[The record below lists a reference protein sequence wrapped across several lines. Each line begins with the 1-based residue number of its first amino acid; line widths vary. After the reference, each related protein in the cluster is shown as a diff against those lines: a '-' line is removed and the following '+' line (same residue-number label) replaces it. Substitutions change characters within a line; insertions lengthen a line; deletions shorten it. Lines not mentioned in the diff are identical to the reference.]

1 MSHVEESV
9 ELTLDHKRRLVARL
23 LREKGIPHRDEPGLV
38 HRLIEVQAE
47 RTPQAVAVT
56 CSGGSLTYFELN
68 ARANCVAR
76 RLRALGVGPEVLVGL
91 CTGRSTAMVVGLLAV
106 LKAGGAYV
114 PVDPAYPPERIAFML
129 DDAQVS
135 VLVTEQRLLDDLPDG
150 KRCVLCLDSKSEAT
164 DPDRDRNLNSRVRAA
179 NLAYVIYTSGSTGR
193 PKGVQVTHSALAN
206 LLQAMRRLLSPGEQD
221 TFLAVTTLSFDIA
234 ALEMFLPLIVGGRV
248 ELVERDLAVDG
259 ASLANRLDDPGITF
273 LQATPSTWRL
283 LLEAG
288 WRGKP
293 TLTMLCGGEALPRAL
308 ADRLSDKGA
317 ALWNLYGP
325 TETTVWSSA
334 CRVEPGETPISIG
347 QPIAN
352 TRLYVLD
359 KRLRA
364 VPVGVTGELYISG
377 AGLARGYR
385 NRPGQTAERFLPDPF
400 GKSPGG
406 RLYRT
411 GDLARWRPDGTLE
424 CLGRV
429 DHQVKIRGFR
439 VELGEIEAAL
449 ARYTS
454 VREAVVVGRPDAT
467 GETSLAAYIVPHHA
481 LDPITTADLRR
492 WLMGL
497 VPEYMV
503 PTAFVILES
512 LPLTPNGKVDRQ
524 ALPDPAGARLAA
536 SAHFVPPRGPIEEAL
551 AEIWTELLGGVPV
564 GTHDNF
570 FERGGHSLMAVQL
583 LARLRQMFG
592 VDTYLKDFLE
602 DATIARLGGIV
613 ERALAEG
620 AVPQAP
626 PITRVQRGASLPAS
640 FAQERLWFLDQL
652 EPGRASYNIPAAVSL
667 VGRLDVTA
675 LGQALSEVV
684 RRHEVLRTTLVADK
698 GIPRQV
704 IAASVGLTLELEDL
718 SGLPEGERQTHAAD
732 RIREEAQR
740 PFDLARGPLIR
751 ARLLQ
756 LGQQEYIAVMIM
768 HHAISDGWSID
779 VLIREVSALYESALK
794 AESSPLPELA
804 IQYADYAVWQRNWL
818 QGAILDTQLGY
829 WTKQLADTP
838 DLELPT
844 DRPRPLVPSQRGRER
859 STTLSKTTLEAVRA
873 LGRHEGATLYMTLLA
888 AFQVLLHRYSGQED
902 FAVGSPIAGRT
913 LPELEG
919 LIGFFVNTLVM
930 RADLSGNP
938 GFRHLLRRV
947 RKTAIEA
954 YTHQDLPFERVVS
967 IAHPDRDTSCSPLFQ
982 VMFALQ
988 NAPQSPL
995 RAPDL
1000 SLSPLALGSETSKFD
1015 LTLFAADIAEGLRLT
1030 VEYSSDLFDAATVD
1044 RMLAHYGLLLEEI
1057 IAHPDQ
1063 PIRTLQMLTEAERRL
1078 LLEEWNSAA
1087 TDLAAELD
1095 FAEDDD
1101 RDFLLCEPSDS
1112 EVVIDE

>member
-1 MSHVEESV
+1 
-9 ELTLDHKRRLVARL
+9 
-23 LREKGIPHRDEPGLV
+23 
-38 HRLIEVQAE
+38 
-47 RTPQAVAVT
+47 
-56 CSGGSLTYFELN
+56 
-68 ARANCVAR
+68 
-76 RLRALGVGPEVLVGL
+76 
-91 CTGRSTAMVVGLLAV
+91 
-106 LKAGGAYV
+106 
-114 PVDPAYPPERIAFML
+114 
-129 DDAQVS
+129 
-135 VLVTEQRLLDDLPDG
+135 
-150 KRCVLCLDSKSEAT
+150 
-164 DPDRDRNLNSRVRAA
+164 
-179 NLAYVIYTSGSTGR
+179 
-193 PKGVQVTHSALAN
+193 
-206 LLQAMRRLLSPGEQD
+206 
-221 TFLAVTTLSFDIA
+221 
-234 ALEMFLPLIVGGRV
+234 V
-248 ELVERDLAVDG
+248 ELVDRDVAIDG
-259 ASLANRLDDPGITF
+259 ASLANRLGDPGITF

-288 WRGKP
+288 WQGKP

-308 ADRLSDKGA
+308 ADRLNDKGA

-334 CRVEPGETPISIG
+334 CRVEPGEAPISIG

-352 TRLYVLD
+352 TCLYVLD

-411 GDLARWRPDGTLE
+411 GDLARWRPDGSLE

-467 GETSLAAYIVPHHA
+467 GETSLAAYIVPHHG

-524 ALPDPAGARLAA
+524 ALPDPAGAMLAA

-613 ERALAEG
+613 ERALADG
-620 AVPQAP
+620 SVPQTP

-667 VGRLDVTA
+667 VGRLDVTV
-675 LGQALSEVV
+675 LGQALREVV

-718 SGLPEGERQTHAAD
+718 SGLPEGERQTHATA

-804 IQYADYAVWQRNWL
+804 IQYADYAVWQRNRL

-829 WTKQLADTP
+829 WTKQLAGTP

-859 STTLSKTTLEAVRA
+859 STTLSKTTLEAVRT

-967 IAHPDRDTSCSPLFQ
+967 IAHPDRDTSRTPLFQ

-1015 LTLFAADIAEGLRLT
+1015 LTLFAADVAEGLRLT
-1030 VEYSSDLFDAATVD
+1030 MEYSTDLYDAATVD

-1063 PIRTLQMLTEAERRL
+1063 PIRTLQMLTEAERSL
-1078 LLEEWNSAA
+1078 LLEDWNSAA
-1087 TDLAAELD
+1087 PDLAAELD
-1095 FAEDDD
+1095 FAEDD
-1101 RDFLLCEPSDS
+1101 REFLLHEPSET